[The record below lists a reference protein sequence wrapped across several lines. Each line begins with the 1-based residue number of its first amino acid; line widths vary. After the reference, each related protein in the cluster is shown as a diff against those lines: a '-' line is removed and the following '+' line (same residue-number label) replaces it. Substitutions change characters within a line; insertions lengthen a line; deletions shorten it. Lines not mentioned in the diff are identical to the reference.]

1 MKRIIVFAVLAVC
14 VFFSAAAC
22 FAQEKMIAVVNNDV
36 ITQKD
41 YETFLNFTRMQLSQE
56 LLGDKLESK
65 IASIRKDLLQR
76 LIEDKLLIQ
85 EAKRMKIQVGDAR
98 IKGRIGEI
106 KNGYGSAREFQT
118 YLSSQGMTEADLQD
132 KLRDQ
137 MLIYEL
143 IDSSIRSK
151 ILIKPGE
158 ITEFYTSNRD
168 KFFAAEEREF
178 KSVASDSEEVLNK
191 LADALAQNKNLE
203 KAAEELQLTVN
214 SFSASRGELKK
225 EIEDAVFVLQQGE
238 VSKPTKIDGAF
249 YVFMLTKITAGYQQ
263 ELPQVRDE
271 ISKLLYD
278 RRLQEGVVALL
289 DKLKKKAL
297 IKIMEE

>member
-1 MKRIIVFAVLAVC
+1 MKRIIGFAVLAVC
-14 VFFSAAAC
+14 FFSPDAAC

-36 ITQKD
+36 ITQRD

-56 LLGDKLESK
+56 LLGDKLEAK

-85 EAKRMKIQVGDAR
+85 EAKRMKIHIDDAR
-98 IKGRIGEI
+98 IKGRVNEI
-106 KNGYGSAREFQT
+106 KNSYGSAREFQA

-143 IDSSIRSK
+143 INAAVRSR
-151 ILIKPGE
+151 ILIKPRE

-178 KSVASDSEEVLNK
+178 KSVASDSEDK
-191 LADALAQNKNLE
+191 LKGLTDALSRNESLE
-203 KAAEELQLTVN
+203 KAAETLQLTVN
-214 SFSASRGELKK
+214 SFSAGRGELKK
-225 EIEDAVFVLQQGE
+225 EIDSVVFALAQGE
-238 VSKPTKIDGAF
+238 FSKPTKIDDAYYIF
-249 YVFMLTKITAGYQQ
+249 IVTRITPGYQQ
-263 ELPQVRDE
+263 ELSQVREE
-271 ISKLLYD
+271 ISKLLFD
-278 RRLQEGVVALL
+278 RRLQENVVELL

-297 IKIMEE
+297 IRIMEE